1 MSAFSKKTNNTMK
14 SIRNLCLVAVIGAV
28 LSCQDRKPSTVG
40 TGADVESRVE
50 KILSQMT
57 LAEKIGQ
64 MNQVSAGGDVSNYA
78 DALRKG
84 QIGSIL
90 NEVDPVK
97 INEFQR
103 ISLEESRLGIPLL
116 VARDVI
122 HGFHTIFPIPL
133 GLAATFDPALVEE
146 GARIAALEAT
156 AQGIRWTFSPMLD
169 IARDPRWGRI
179 AEGSGEDTYLDTRM
193 AEAMVRGYQGDL
205 SDTTAMAACIKHFVG
220 YGAAEGGRDYNSTY
234 LTERQLRNVY
244 LPPFEAAVKTGA
256 LTLMTSFNDND
267 GVPSTGNTFVVKEVL
282 RNEWGFDGM
291 VVTDWNSMGEMI
303 NHGFGED
310 RKDVA
315 RKALEAG
322 VDMDMMTY
330 GYLSHL
336 EELVRT
342 GAVKE
347 SAIDNAVRNIL
358 RVKVLL
364 GLFEHP
370 YIDVQKAAAVQYAPE
385 HLESARRGAEES
397 TILLKN
403 DGVLPLK
410 ADALRSI
417 LVTGPMADAPHD
429 QLGTWAFDGEKTHTE
444 TPLKALRER
453 FPGKVTYVPGL
464 AYSREKKDRFD
475 DVVAAARRADV
486 VLVFLGEEAILSGE
500 AHALADLNLIG
511 SQSQL
516 LAALKSAGKP
526 VVATVM
532 AGRPLTVE
540 RDLPNCDALLYS
552 FHPGTM
558 GGPALA
564 NLLLGDVNPSGKT
577 PITFLRTVG
586 QAPLYYSH
594 NMTGRPYNEETLLED
609 IDLEAG
615 QTSLGNTSYY
625 LDYGAYPLFPF
636 GYGLSYTTFTY
647 SGIALDRE
655 VYGAD
660 DTLTVSFTLSNTGSR
675 EGTEVVQVYVR
686 DVVGSITRPVK
697 ELKYFERVSLQPGES
712 RSLEVKIPVSSLAFV
727 GLDGRKKVEPGEFR
741 LWVAGDS
748 ASGEPVT
755 FNVQ

>member
-1 MSAFSKKTNNTMK
+1 MTNETMK
-14 SIRNLCLVAVIGAV
+14 SIRTLSLALILLAVI
-28 LSCQDRKPSTVG
+28 SCQEKKQNT
-40 TGADVESRVE
+40 TIGATPEMERRVE
-50 KILSQMT
+50 KILAQMT

-64 MNQVSAGGDVSNYA
+64 MNQVSAGGDVSNYS

-103 ISLEESRLGIPLL
+103 ICVEESRLGIPLL

-122 HGFHTIFPIPL
+122 HGYHTVFPIPL
-133 GLAATFDPALVEE
+133 GLAATFDPALVEQ
-146 GARIAALEAT
+146 GARVAALEAT
-156 AQGIRWTFSPMLD
+156 AQGVRWTFSPMLD

-193 AEAMVRGYQGDL
+193 AEAMVRGYQGEQLD
-205 SDTTAMAACIKHFVG
+205 STSMAACIKHFVG

-244 LPPFEAAVKTGA
+244 LPPFQAAVEAGA
-256 LTLMTSFNDND
+256 MTLMTSFNDND
-267 GVPSTGNTFVVKEVL
+267 GVPSTGNTFVVKDVL
-282 RNEWGFDGM
+282 RGEWGFDGL

-303 NHGFGED
+303 NHGFGVD

-330 GYLSHL
+330 GFLSHL
-336 EELVRT
+336 EELVKT

-347 SAIDNAVRNIL
+347 SDIDNAVRNIL
-358 RVKVLL
+358 RVKVRL
-364 GLFEHP
+364 GLFEQP
-370 YIDVQKAAAVQYAPE
+370 YVDVKKGAAAQYAPE
-385 HLESARRGAEES
+385 HLEAAQKTAEES
-397 TILLKN
+397 VILLKN

-410 ADALRSI
+410 ADAVRNI

-429 QLGTWAFDGEKTHTE
+429 QLGTWAFDGEKDHTI
-444 TPLKALRER
+444 TPLKALQER

-464 AYSREKKDRFD
+464 RYSREKRDAFA

-500 AHALADLNLIG
+500 AHSLADLNLKG
-511 SQSQL
+511 SQSEL
-516 LAALKSAGKP
+516 LAALKAAGKP

-540 RDLPNCDALLYS
+540 RDLPNCGALLYA

-564 NLLLGDVNPSGKT
+564 NLIFGDANPSGKT
-577 PITFLRTVG
+577 PVTFLRTVG

-594 NMTGRPYNEETLLED
+594 NMTGRPYNGETLIDD
-609 IDLEAG
+609 IGMEAG

-636 GYGLSYTTFTY
+636 GYGLSYTQFTY
-647 SGIALDRE
+647 SDIALDRAS
-655 VYGAD
+655 YGAD
-660 DTLTVSFTLSNTGSR
+660 DCITVSLTLANTG
-675 EGTEVVQVYVR
+675 EYDGTEVVQVYVR
-686 DVVGSITRPVK
+686 DLVGSVTRPVK
-697 ELKYFERVSLQPGES
+697 ELKAFERVSLKAGES
-712 RSLEVKIPVSSLAFV
+712 RNLELRIPVSDLAFY
-727 GLDGRKKVEPGEFR
+727 GLDGKKKVEPGDFL

-748 ASGEPVT
+748 ASGEPLSFKVD
-755 FNVQ
+755 

>member
-1 MSAFSKKTNNTMK
+1 MTNEIMKCIHTLSLALILLAVTACQEKKQNTT
-14 SIRNLCLVAVIGAV
+14 IG
-28 LSCQDRKPSTVG
+28 SSPE
-40 TGADVESRVE
+40 VERRVE
-50 KILSQMT
+50 NILSRMT

-64 MNQVSAGGDVSNYA
+64 MNQVSAGGDVSNYS

-103 ISLEESRLGIPLL
+103 ICMEESRLGIPLL

-122 HGFHTIFPIPL
+122 HGYHTVFPIPL
-133 GLAATFDPALVEE
+133 GLAATFDPALVEQ
-146 GARIAALEAT
+146 GARVAALEAT
-156 AQGIRWTFSPMLD
+156 AQGVRWTFSPMLD

-193 AEAMVRGYQGDL
+193 AEAMVRGYQGEQLD
-205 SDTTAMAACIKHFVG
+205 STSMAACIKHFVG

-244 LPPFEAAVKTGA
+244 LPPFQAAVEAGA
-256 LTLMTSFNDND
+256 MTLMTSFNDND
-267 GVPSTGNTFVVKEVL
+267 GVPSTGNTFVVKDIL
-282 RNEWGFDGM
+282 RGEWGFDGL

-303 NHGFGED
+303 NHGFGVD

-330 GYLSHL
+330 GFLSHL
-336 EELVRT
+336 EELVKS

-347 SAIDNAVRNIL
+347 SDIDNAVRNIL
-358 RVKVLL
+358 RVKIRL

-370 YIDVQKAAAVQYAPE
+370 YVDVAAGAAVQYAPA
-385 HLESARRGAEES
+385 HLEAARKSVEES
-397 TILLKN
+397 VILLKN

-410 ADALRSI
+410 ADAVRNI

-429 QLGTWAFDGEKTHTE
+429 QLGTWAFDGEKGHTV
-444 TPLKALRER
+444 TPLKALEAR

-464 AYSREKKDRFD
+464 RYSREKRDAFQ

-500 AHALADLNLIG
+500 AHSLADLNLKG
-511 SQSQL
+511 SQSEL
-516 LAALKSAGKP
+516 LAALKAAGKP

-540 RDLPNCDALLYS
+540 RDLPNCGALLYA

-564 NLLLGDVNPSGKT
+564 NLIFGDANPSGKT
-577 PITFLRTVG
+577 PVTFLRTVG

-594 NMTGRPYNEETLLED
+594 NMTGRPYNGETLIDD
-609 IDLEAG
+609 IGMEAG

-636 GYGLSYTTFTY
+636 GYGLSYTQFTY
-647 SGIALDRE
+647 SDIALDRAS
-655 VYGAD
+655 YGAD
-660 DTLTVSFTLSNTGSR
+660 DCMTVSLTLSNTGKYD
-675 EGTEVVQVYVR
+675 GTEVVQVYVR
-686 DVVGSITRPVK
+686 DLVGSITRPVK
-697 ELKYFERVSLQPGES
+697 ELKAFERVSLKAGES
-712 RSLEVKIPVSSLAFV
+712 RSLELRIPVSDLAFF
-727 GLDGRKKVEPGEFR
+727 GLDGKKKVEPGDFQ

-748 ASGEPVT
+748 ASGEPLSFKVD
-755 FNVQ
+755 

>member
-1 MSAFSKKTNNTMK
+1 MNP
-14 SIRNLCLVAVIGAV
+14 IRNLFLATLVVASV
-28 LSCQDRKPSTVG
+28 SCAERKPSTVG
-40 TGADVESRVE
+40 ATPEVERRVE
-50 KILSQMT
+50 QLLSRMT

-64 MNQVSAGGDVSNYA
+64 MNQVSAGGNVSNYA

-97 INEFQR
+97 VNEFQR
-103 ISLEESRLGIPLL
+103 IAVEESRLGIPLL

-122 HGFHTIFPIPL
+122 HGFHTVFPIPL
-133 GLAATFDPALVEE
+133 GLAATFDPELVEA
-146 GARIAALEAT
+146 GARVAAVEAT
-156 AQGIRWTFSPMLD
+156 GQGVRWTFSPMLD

-179 AEGSGEDTYLDTRM
+179 AEGSGEDTWLDARM
-193 AEAMVRGYQGDL
+193 AEAMVRGYQGREPDAT
-205 SDTTAMAACIKHFVG
+205 SMAACIKHFVG
-220 YGAAEGGRDYNSTY
+220 YGAAEGGRDYNSTF

-244 LPPFEAAVKTGA
+244 LPPFEAAVKAGA
-256 LTLMTSFNDND
+256 MTLMTSFNDND
-267 GVPSTGNTFVVKEVL
+267 GVPSTGNVFVVKDVL
-282 RNEWGFDGM
+282 RGEWGFDGL

-303 NHGFGED
+303 NHGFGVD
-310 RKDVA
+310 RQEVA
-315 RKALEAG
+315 RKSLEAG

-336 EELVRT
+336 EELVGT

-347 SAIDNAVRNIL
+347 ADIDQAVRNIL

-364 GLFEHP
+364 GLFENP
-370 YIDVQKAAAVQYAPE
+370 YVDVEAGQALQYAPE
-385 HLESARRGAEES
+385 HLEAARKTAEES
-397 TILLKN
+397 AILLKN
-403 DGVLPLK
+403 DGVLPLDP
-410 ADALRSI
+410 ASIRNI

-429 QLGTWAFDGEKTHTE
+429 QLGTWAFDGESSHTV
-444 TPLKALRER
+444 TPLKALQER
-453 FPGKVTYVPGL
+453 FPGKVTFVPGL
-464 AYSREKKDRFD
+464 NYSREKRARFD

-486 VLVFLGEEAILSGE
+486 VLAFLGEEAILSGE
-500 AHALADLNLIG
+500 AHSLADLNLKG
-511 SQSQL
+511 SQSEL
-516 LAALKSAGKP
+516 LAALAATGKP

-540 RDLPNCDALLYS
+540 RDLPNCRALLYS

-564 NLLLGDVNPSGKT
+564 NLLFGDATPSGKT

-594 NMTGRPYNEETLLED
+594 NMTGRPYNGETLLDD
-609 IDLEAG
+609 IPLEAG

-636 GYGLSYTTFTY
+636 GYGLSYTTFAY

-655 VYGAD
+655 TYGTG
-660 DTLTVSFTLSNTGSR
+660 DTVTVSFSLANTGAR
-675 EGTEVVQVYVR
+675 PGTEVVQVYVR
-686 DVVGSITRPVK
+686 DLVGSITRPVK
-697 ELKYFERVSLQPGES
+697 ELKHFERVTLNPGES
-712 RSLEVKIPVSSLAFV
+712 KALTVDIPVQDLAFV
-727 GLDGRKKVEPGEFR
+727 GLDGVKKVEPGDFQ

-748 ASGEPVT
+748 ASGTPIA
-755 FNVQ
+755 FKVQ

>member
-1 MSAFSKKTNNTMK
+1 MK
-14 SIRNLCLVAVIGAV
+14 HIRNLTLAAAICSVL
-28 LSCQDRKPSTVG
+28 LSCQEKKTESTI
-40 TGADVESRVE
+40 GADAAVEARVE
-50 KILSQMT
+50 QILSRMT

-97 INEFQR
+97 INEYQR
-103 ISLEESRLGIPLL
+103 ICLEESRLGIPLL

-122 HGFHTIFPIPL
+122 HGYHTVFPIPL

-146 GARIAALEAT
+146 GARVAALEAT

-179 AEGSGEDTYLDTRM
+179 AEGSGEDTYLDARM
-193 AEAMVRGYQGDL
+193 AEAMVHGYQGRL
-205 SDTTAMAACIKHFVG
+205 ADTTSMAACIKHFVG

-244 LPPFEAAVKTGA
+244 LPPFEAAVRAGA
-256 LTLMTSFNDND
+256 MTLMTSFNDND
-267 GVPSTGNTFVVKEVL
+267 GVPSTGNTFVVKDVL
-282 RNEWGFDGM
+282 RGEWGFDGL

-303 NHGFGED
+303 AHGFGAD
-310 RKDVA
+310 RKEVA
-315 RKALEAG
+315 EKALKAG

-330 GYLSHL
+330 GFLSHL
-336 EELVRT
+336 EELVRS

-347 SAIDNAVRNIL
+347 SAIDQAVRNIL
-358 RVKVLL
+358 RVKVML

-370 YIDVQKAAAVQYAPE
+370 YVDVAAGEAVQYAPE
-385 HLESARRGAEES
+385 HLAAAQKSAEES
-397 TILLKN
+397 AILLKN
-403 DGVLPLK
+403 DGVLPLNP
-410 ADALRSI
+410 ASVRNI

-429 QLGTWAFDGEKTHTE
+429 QLGTWAFDGQKNHTV
-444 TPLKALRER
+444 TPLAALQVR

-464 AYSREKKDRFD
+464 TYSREKRERFD

-500 AHALADLNLIG
+500 AHSLADLNLKG
-511 SQSQL
+511 SQSEL

-532 AGRPLTVE
+532 AGRPLTIE
-540 RDLPNCDALLYS
+540 RDLPNCGALLYA

-564 NLLLGDVNPSGKT
+564 NILFGDVNPSGKT

-594 NMTGRPYNEETLLED
+594 NMTGRPYNNETLLDE
-609 IDLEAG
+609 IPAEAG

-636 GYGLSYTTFTY
+636 GYGLSYTSFSY
-647 SGIALDRE
+647 SDVSLDRE
-655 VYGAD
+655 VYGQN
-660 DTLTVSFTLSNTGSR
+660 DTITVSFTLANTGAY
-675 EGTEVVQVYVR
+675 EGDEIVQVYVR
-686 DVVGSITRPVK
+686 DLVGSITRPVK
-697 ELKYFERVSLQPGES
+697 ELKHFERVGLKPGES
-712 RSLEVKIPVSSLAFV
+712 RTLQAQIPVCCLAFV
-727 GLDGRKKVEPGEFR
+727 GLDGVKKVEPGDFQ

-748 ASGEPVT
+748 ASGEAVS
-755 FNVQ
+755 FKIQ

>member
-1 MSAFSKKTNNTMK
+1 MKAIRILFLASLLAATFS
-14 SIRNLCLVAVIGAV
+14 CAE
-28 LSCQDRKPSTVG
+28 RKPSTVG
-40 TGADVESRVE
+40 ATPEVERRVDQLLSR
-50 KILSQMT
+50 MT

-64 MNQVSAGGDVSNYA
+64 MNQVSAGGEVANYA

-97 INEFQR
+97 VNEFQR
-103 ISLEESRLGIPLL
+103 ICVEESRLGIPLL
-116 VARDVI
+116 VGRDVI
-122 HGFHTIFPIPL
+122 HGFHTVFPIPL
-133 GLAATFDPALVEE
+133 GLAATFDPALVEA
-146 GARIAALEAT
+146 GARVASVEAT
-156 AQGIRWTFSPMLD
+156 GQGVRWTFSPMLD

-179 AEGSGEDTYLDTRM
+179 AEGSGEDTWLDARM

-205 SDTTAMAACIKHFVG
+205 SDATSMAACIKHFAG
-220 YGAAEGGRDYNSTY
+220 YGAAEGGRDYNSTF

-244 LPPFEAAVKTGA
+244 LPPFEAAVKAGA

-267 GVPSTGNTFVVKEVL
+267 GVPSTGNVFLVKDVL
-282 RNEWGFDGM
+282 RGEWGFDGL

-303 NHGFGED
+303 NHGFGVN

-315 RKALEAG
+315 QKSLEAG

-336 EELVRT
+336 EELVKA

-347 SAIDNAVRNIL
+347 SAIDEAVRNIL
-358 RVKVLL
+358 RVKFVL

-370 YIDVQKAAAVQYAPE
+370 YVDVSKSAAVQYAPE
-385 HLESARRGAEES
+385 HLAAAQRSAEES
-397 TILLKN
+397 AILLKN
-403 DGVLPLK
+403 DGVLPLQ
-410 ADALRSI
+410 ADAVRSI

-429 QLGTWAFDGEKTHTE
+429 QLGTWAFDGEKSHTI
-444 TPLKALRER
+444 TPLKALEAR

-464 AYSREKKDRFD
+464 RYSREKREGFQ

-486 VLVFLGEEAILSGE
+486 VLAFLGEEAILSGE
-500 AHALADLNLIG
+500 AHSLADLNLKG
-511 SQSQL
+511 AQSEL
-516 LAALKSAGKP
+516 LAALKAAGKP

-532 AGRPLTVE
+532 AGRPLTIE
-540 RDLPNCDALLYS
+540 RDLPNCGAMLYA

-564 NLLLGDVNPSGKT
+564 NLLFGDVNPSGKT

-594 NMTGRPYNEETLLED
+594 NRTGRPYNGETLLDD
-609 IDLEAG
+609 IPSEAG

-636 GYGLSYTTFTY
+636 GYGLSYTTFAY

-655 VYGAD
+655 AYGTE
-660 DTLTVSFTLSNTGSR
+660 DTVQVSFTLANTGACA
-675 EGTEVVQVYVR
+675 GTEVVQVYVR
-686 DVVGSITRPVK
+686 DLVGSITRPVK
-697 ELKYFERVSLQPGES
+697 ELKHFERVTLEPGES
-712 RSLEVKIPVSSLAFV
+712 RTLTVGIPVADLAFV
-727 GLDGRKKVEPGEFR
+727 GLDGVRKVEPGEFQ

-748 ASGEPVT
+748 ASGTPVS
-755 FNVQ
+755 FEVR

>member
-1 MSAFSKKTNNTMK
+1 MK
-14 SIRNLCLVAVIGAV
+14 HTRILMLAV
-28 LSCQDRKPSTVG
+28 LAAVVSCQERETGTVG
-40 TGADVESRVE
+40 STPEIEQRVE
-50 KILSQMT
+50 RLLSRMT

-64 MNQVSAGGDVSNYA
+64 MNQVSAGGDVANYA

-103 ISLEESRLGIPLL
+103 ISMEESRLGIPLL

-122 HGFHTIFPIPL
+122 HGYHTVFPIPL
-133 GLAATFDPALVEE
+133 GLAATFDPNLVEQ
-146 GARIAALEAT
+146 GARVAALEAT
-156 AQGIRWTFSPMLD
+156 AQGVRWTFSPMLD

-179 AEGSGEDTYLDTRM
+179 AEGSGEDTYLDSRM
-193 AEAMVRGYQGDL
+193 AVAMVRGYQGTEAD
-205 SDTTAMAACIKHFVG
+205 STSMAACIKHFVG
-220 YGAAEGGRDYNSTY
+220 YGAAEGGRDYNSTF

-244 LPPFEAAVKTGA
+244 LPPFQAAVEAGA
-256 LTLMTSFNDND
+256 MTLMTSFNDND
-267 GVPSTGNTFVVKEVL
+267 GVPSTGNTFVVKDVL
-282 RNEWGFDGM
+282 RGEWGFDGL

-303 NHGFGED
+303 NHGFGVD

-330 GYLSHL
+330 GFLSHL
-336 EELVRT
+336 EELVKT

-347 SAIDNAVRNIL
+347 SDIDKAVRNIL
-358 RVKVLL
+358 RVKIRL

-370 YIDVQKAAAVQYAPE
+370 YVDIEKGAAVQYAPD
-385 HLESARRGAEES
+385 HLAAAQRSAEES
-397 TILLKN
+397 AILLKN

-410 ADALRSI
+410 ADAVRTI

-429 QLGTWAFDGEKTHTE
+429 QLGTWAFDGEKSHTI
-444 TPLKALRER
+444 TPLKALEAR

-464 AYSREKKDRFD
+464 RYSREKRDAFQ

-500 AHALADLNLIG
+500 AHSLADLNLKG
-511 SQSQL
+511 SQSEL
-516 LAALKSAGKP
+516 LAALKATGKP

-532 AGRPLTVE
+532 AGRPLTIE
-540 RDLPNCDALLYS
+540 RDLPNCGAMLYA

-564 NLLLGDVNPSGKT
+564 NLLFGDVNPSGKT

-594 NMTGRPYNEETLLED
+594 NMTGRPYNGETLIDD
-609 IDLEAG
+609 IGMEAG

-636 GYGLSYTTFTY
+636 GYGLSYTQFTY
-647 SGIALDRE
+647 SDIALDRTS
-655 VYGAD
+655 YGAD
-660 DTLTVSFTLSNTGSR
+660 DSITVTLTLSNTGKYD
-675 EGTEVVQVYVR
+675 GTEVVQVYVR
-686 DVVGSITRPVK
+686 DLVGSVTRPVK
-697 ELKYFERVSLQPGES
+697 ELKAFERVSLKAGES
-712 RSLEVKIPVSSLAFV
+712 RNLELRIPVSDLAFY
-727 GLDGRKKVEPGEFR
+727 GLDGVKKVEPGDFQ

-748 ASGEPVT
+748 ASGEPLAFKVD
-755 FNVQ
+755 